1 MQVLIEHVP
10 KPEQVTPPVV
20 GQPVL
25 GYTTRVAYDVT
36 YKIPSNE
43 TETRPVAARAGTG
56 HRTSVDDF
64 TIAALV
70 GPEAPNWHL
79 KAESAR
85 SLDTDGNPAP
95 RIVSVSPPPS
105 RTAVGEMDATRADGR
120 NVSVW
125 AFDCVWPSC
134 VIATET
140 TPLSPM
146 GVWHV
151 KLVLLFTVAAAVVFD
166 SDESVNMHRFAGPVA
181 VNPMAAITSWAAA
194 PVVYFGVMA
203 VTFAFAITRRAA
215 VAEKL
220 TPLLVAET
228 DALYAKLPPIG
239 GIGGDVQMMVVEST
253 QRPGASRSRF
263 PALNRH
269 PMSGELTNSAAVTV
283 TEAPPVD
290 VMVDGLRV
298 SVGFVAV

>member
-1 MQVLIEHVP
+1 
-10 KPEQVTPPVV
+10 
-20 GQPVL
+20 
-25 GYTTRVAYDVT
+25 
-36 YKIPSNE
+36 
-43 TETRPVAARAGTG
+43 
-56 HRTSVDDF
+56 
-64 TIAALV
+64 
-70 GPEAPNWHL
+70 
-79 KAESAR
+79 
-85 SLDTDGNPAP
+85 
-95 RIVSVSPPPS
+95 
-105 RTAVGEMDATRADGR
+105 
-120 NVSVW
+120 
-125 AFDCVWPSC
+125 

-140 TPLSPM
+140 TPLSPL

-151 KLVLLFTVAAAVVFD
+151 KLVLLLFTVAAVVVFD